1 MSEEE
6 FLELMGKG
14 SENENKKLIDA
25 IEKVFAEKEKEPIDD
40 PEEGWHSDLEE
51 EFIKMYAK
59 DPDAAWLGLMG
70 AIMSSNFPEEMLRH
84 YGIDGQKWGV
94 RNGPP
99 YPLERGR
106 HRKATVV
113 DKANRILVDVD
124 DLSLEELR
132 VLVTKLELQ
141 KKLID
146 LTAPQKKQGK
156 SYAMKVLSKVGDTA
170 LSVAVPAATSYA
182 IKKMVE
188 NVAGEDVVAEMFP
201 KKK

>member
-1 MSEEE
+1 MTKEE

-14 SENENKKLIDA
+14 SENEDKKLIDA
-25 IEKVFAEKEKEPIDD
+25 IEKVFAEKEKPVE
-40 PEEGWHSDLEE
+40 HSDFEE
-51 EFIKMYAK
+51 EFVQMFEK
-59 DPDAAWLGLMG
+59 DPDAAWLSLMDKIISG
-70 AIMSSNFPEEMLRH
+70 EIPEEMLQH
-84 YGIDGQKWGV
+84 YGIDGMKWGV

-106 HRKATVV
+106 HGKSTVV
-113 DKANRILVDVD
+113 GKANRILADVD

-170 LSVAVPAATSYA
+170 ISVAVPAATSYA